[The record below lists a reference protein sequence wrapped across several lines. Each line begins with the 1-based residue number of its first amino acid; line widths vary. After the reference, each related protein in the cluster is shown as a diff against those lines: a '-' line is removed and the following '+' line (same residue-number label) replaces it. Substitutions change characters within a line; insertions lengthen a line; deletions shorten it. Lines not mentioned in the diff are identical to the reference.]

1 MQNSERNRLGKL
13 QTALLLAASDFD
25 QAAAA
30 ARALDSERENLAL
43 MRALET
49 AIAVCYSR
57 AFTQSTLLKLCSEF
71 VPPAGTADAEL
82 HEVLMAARNKLY
94 AHTDRAGGRS
104 TTTSVATHPSEET
117 AGLVEWREEWL
128 PFPRGYIPE
137 VLDLCS
143 RLAERFRGQAAA
155 IQVLLDAEAAS

>member
-1 MQNSERNRLGKL
+1 MHESDRNRLSKL
-13 QTALLLAASDFD
+13 QAALLLAASDFD

-30 ARALDSERENLAL
+30 ARALDAEEEDLAM

-57 AFTQSTLLKLCSEF
+57 AFTQSTLLKLGSEF
-71 VPPAGTADAEL
+71 APAAGTADAEL

-94 AHTDRAGGRS
+94 AHTDREGGRR
-104 TTTSVATHPSEET
+104 TMARTATQPSQET
-117 AGLVEWREEWL
+117 AGLVEWREEFL

-143 RLAERFRGQAAA
+143 RQAERFRGQAAA
-155 IQVLLDAEAAS
+155 IQVLLDAATAS